1 MHEQPSSPHVSKRV
15 VVHFPGFEPLDAAH
29 HYARYKRTAEKT
41 AGLWD
46 FPIEVGRLHMNGTS
60 SFFDVDS
67 GANKDTE
74 TRIHMLEHDR
84 LVRQLSSRPVSVR
97 LVQGFRSAMTVVLEG
112 AAVAYFRHAWRFGLF
127 FVFPFLLVTL
137 ALIASLAIA
146 SVPFW
151 LALDSWYYPFSLL
164 LGYSFFFRLFLPWSS
179 RLHTLHLFSDWELAV
194 AVARLGGASPI
205 SDLQRSV
212 AHWLDE
218 CVELIGA
225 ALDGEADEYVI
236 TSHSMG
242 TSMAAHALGI
252 FLTREPERLS
262 GKRVVFVTL
271 GSAILQCATFGSAN
285 TLRHRVGLI
294 AQSKDISWLD
304 VQCLSD
310 AINFYKCPVVALCGF
325 PQAPQ
330 PKIIFIRL
338 KNMLSAERYSRI
350 KRDFLRVHRQYVLG
364 SDKRV
369 DFDFTLL
376 TAGPDPAAS
385 YPVAVDRR

>member
-1 MHEQPSSPHVSKRV
+1 MLEQPSSPHVSKRV

-41 AGLWD
+41 AKLWD
-46 FPIEVGRLHMNGTS
+46 FPIEVGRLHVSGRS
-60 SFFDVDS
+60 GSFDVRS
-67 GANKDTE
+67 GATGDTE

-84 LVRQLSSRPVSVR
+84 LVRQLSDRPVSVR
-97 LVQGFRSAMTVVLEG
+97 LVQGFRSAITVVLEG
-112 AAVAYFRHAWRFGLF
+112 AAMAYFRHAWRFGLF
-127 FVFPFLLVTL
+127 FVFPFLLVAL

-146 SVPFW
+146 SAPFW
-151 LALDSWYYPFSLL
+151 LALEIWYYPFSLL
-164 LGYSFFFRLFLPWSS
+164 LGHSFFFRLFLPWSN
-179 RLHTLHLFSDWELAV
+179 RFHTLHLFSDWELAV
-194 AVARLGGASPI
+194 AVARLGEASPM
-205 SDLQRSV
+205 SDLERAA

-218 CVELIGA
+218 CVELIRA
-225 ALDGEADEYVI
+225 ALDAEADEYVI

-252 FLTREPERLS
+252 LLRREPEVFS

-285 TLRHRVGLI
+285 ALRDRVGLI
-294 AQSKDISWLD
+294 ARSKDISWLD

-310 AINFYKCPVVALCGF
+310 AVNFYKCPVVTLCGF
-325 PQAPQ
+325 PEEPQ

-338 KNMLSAERYSRI
+338 KNMLSAERYARI
-350 KRDFLRVHRQYVLG
+350 KYDFLRIHRQYVLA

-369 DFDFTLL
+369 EFDFTLL
-376 TAGPDPAAS
+376 TAGPDPASSHAG
-385 YPVAVDRR
+385 RG